1 MAAWLTQRAQAVEEM
16 TGQLHTAA
24 HLLRLAEHFN
34 PEDALARHL
43 STVASLQDGLQGTS
57 VCMASL
63 RHLHPGEGGNVE
75 SCRMVKFA
83 VYCMAGLIFDVP
95 ISCPLCAA

>member
-24 HLLRLAEHFN
+24 HLLRLAERFN

-43 STVASLQDGLQGTS
+43 STVASLQNGLQGTS
-57 VCMASL
+57 CCTTSL
-63 RHLHPGEGGNVE
+63 RHFHTQE
-75 SCRMVKFA
+75 M
-83 VYCMAGLIFDVP
+83 
-95 ISCPLCAA
+95 